1 MSLQSYSVRCVKC
14 SPSRS
19 SVWLSQMDVSRH
31 LSVIYNRPNNRLIW
45 GKKKEL
51 TRRNC
56 KKPQSKHILN
66 PSLFSMVLFDLE
78 ANDFLTTVLFL
89 CNTVTVFT
97 IVIELGCR
105 HGTTEWKMR
114 SCESNSLRQKKAPLF
129 HLSTFFWA
137 FYQDHS
143 ISFNLHY

>member
-14 SPSRS
+14 SPSCS
-19 SVWLSQMDVSRH
+19 SGWLSQMDISRH

-45 GKKKEL
+45 GKKIL

-56 KKPQSKHILN
+56 KEPQSKHILI

-78 ANDFLTTVLFL
+78 ANGFLITVLFL
-89 CNTVTVFT
+89 CNTVTAFT

-114 SCESNSLRQKKAPLF
+114 SCESNSLRQKKHHCFTYPHFLGILSGSF
-129 HLSTFFWA
+129 HQL
-137 FYQDHS
+137 
-143 ISFNLHY
+143 